1 MALELLVMEVAP
13 PEGLELVPTGA
24 LYHDHQERD
33 WLEDDGKGKGMDRL
47 HVDHHPR
54 YRTYIE
60 RNKSNEQVD
69 EGATSEAETPQ
80 ERKDESGEED
90 GSDGEP
96 RALSVE
102 LGGDGGECEHEWVL
116 EEVDHKVLFDS
127 PMTYCTK
134 GQPLLRPQQP
144 TDQYDP
150 SQ

>member
-1 MALELLVMEVAP
+1 
-13 PEGLELVPTGA
+13 
-24 LYHDHQERD
+24 
-33 WLEDDGKGKGMDRL
+33 MDRL
-47 HVDHHPR
+47 HVNHHPR

-69 EGATSEAETPQ
+69 EGAASEVETPQ
-80 ERKDESGEED
+80 EGKDESGEED

-102 LGGDGGECEHEWVL
+102 LGCDGGDGEHEWVL
-116 EEVDHKVLFDS
+116 EEVDHVVVVRQSDDVVHEKTNHDLDA
-127 PMTYCTK
+127 K
-134 GQPLLRPQQP
+134 QP